1 MDDEHIIDYILKM
14 QDHWRY
20 RSFEKKKKKWKA
32 DNTDKYVFV
41 CDQCKCLWEK
51 VEKFRSRRR
60 FTKYS
65 NNIMPSIGKKKKT
78 CPDCH
83 EAI

>member
-20 RSFEKKKKKWKA
+20 RSFERKNKKWKA

-51 VEKFRSRRR
+51 V
-60 FTKYS
+60 
-65 NNIMPSIGKKKKT
+65 
-78 CPDCH
+78 
-83 EAI
+83 